1 MTTTYSVD
9 DSGAAVRELLAAGAA
24 SSTPMPHTVADGA
37 IPDVLTAIVPAGYRL
52 ADLDLTKYDELRTR
66 PRRVHGTATLH
77 QPVSWLA
84 YVARHAGPGTEIY
97 ADVTENRV
105 TAVLDGPLGNDT
117 PAQLRPAWGQ
127 HRAVLDLTPSDAWR
141 AWLRVDGEWLTQ
153 ETMAEHLEARTPDL
167 VEPDAATM
175 LEIAQTIKATTGVK
189 FESRT
194 VLHNGERQLRYVESI
209 DGQAGQR
216 GDLSIPQQIT
226 LRLQPWRGADL
237 AVPVTARFRYRI
249 ADGRLALGVVLDR
262 ITEVKD
268 AAWAALVEELTER
281 LGDDEITAPV
291 LAGQPPT
298 YAG

>member
-1 MTTTYSVD
+1 MTDPTTD
-9 DSGAAVRELLAAGAA
+9 ATAVVELLAAGAA
-24 SSTPMPHTVADGA
+24 QIDPTAHTVADGA

-52 ADLDLTKYDELRTR
+52 DDLDLSKYDHLRDR
-66 PRRVHGTATLH
+66 PRRLMGTATLH
-77 QPVSWLA
+77 QPISWLA
-84 YVARHAGPGTEIY
+84 YVARHAGPGTEVF
-97 ADVTENRV
+97 ADVTEDRV
-105 TAVLDGPLGNDT
+105 TAVLDGPEST
-117 PAQLRPAWGQ
+117 PGSSRPGWGQ

-141 AWLRVDGEWLTQ
+141 AWTNVHDRWLTQ
-153 ETMAEHLEARTPDL
+153 DAMAEHLEARTPDL

-189 FESRT
+189 FESRS

-216 GDLSIPQQIT
+216 GDLTIPQQLT

-249 ADGRLALGVVLDR
+249 NGGQLALGVVLDR

-268 AAWAALVEELTER
+268 AAWAALVDELVGG
-281 LGDDEITAPV
+281 LANDEITAPV

-298 YAG
+298 YAL